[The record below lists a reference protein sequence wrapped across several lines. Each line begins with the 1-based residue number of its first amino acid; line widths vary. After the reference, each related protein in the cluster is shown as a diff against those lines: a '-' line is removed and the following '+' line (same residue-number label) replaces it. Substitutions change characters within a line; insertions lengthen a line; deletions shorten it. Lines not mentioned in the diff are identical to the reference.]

1 MREFTLSYSRVNFVN
16 TYRVRITHD
25 SLKLKMLEAL
35 KQKQQDQLT
44 IIWAQVVPIKDH
56 IDLAQFAKRVKEP
69 AVVLIPWISQDHPFC
84 RVLPSDTSIK
94 DLLKNNCKVNCATV
108 NHCPELTGEIIII
121 INEHASVFNLNT
133 VEGKSVKFAF
143 RRCFN
148 VKPISALSFVFAR
161 FADATH
167 QNCTTGHAKN
177 KTQSKSQVTWSTT
190 QKNIMAFSALV
201 NTCITLFRTFLLYG
215 GRKTSDGETFFLV
228 FLNLDMVLR
237 IIQLQESAP
246 TFEKVS
252 DLE

>member
-94 DLLKNNCKVNCATV
+94 NLLKNNFKVNCAKV
-108 NHCPELTGEIIII
+108 NHCPELTGKIIII

-143 RRCFN
+143 RRCFTSN
-148 VKPISALSFVFAR
+148 RFLHYLSSLHDLQMQLIRTAQQAMQRTKHNPKVRLHEAPPKKILWHFPLWSIRASRYLEHFYFMEDVKQATVKLSFWF
-161 FADATH
+161 FW
-167 QNCTTGHAKN
+167 
-177 KTQSKSQVTWSTT
+177 TW
-190 QKNIMAFSALV
+190 IW
-201 NTCITLFRTFLLYG
+201 FLG
-215 GRKTSDGETFFLV
+215 
-228 FLNLDMVLR
+228 
-237 IIQLQESAP
+237 
-246 TFEKVS
+246 
-252 DLE
+252 

>member
-1 MREFTLSYSRVNFVN
+1 
-16 TYRVRITHD
+16 
-25 SLKLKMLEAL
+25 MLEAL
-35 KQKQQDQLT
+35 KQKQQDYLT
-44 IIWAQVVPIKDH
+44 IIRAQVVPIKDH

-167 QNCTTGHAKN
+167 QNCTSRSRKEQNTIQKSGYMKHHPKKYYGIFRLGQWVHHAN
-177 KTQSKSQVTWSTT
+177 LYIFSLPSLWSECLMSRFMEDVKQAT
-190 QKNIMAFSALV
+190 A
-201 NTCITLFRTFLLYG
+201 
-215 GRKTSDGETFFLV
+215 TFFLV

-237 IIQLQESAP
+237 IIQLQESSP

-252 DLE
+252 ELE

>member
-1 MREFTLSYSRVNFVN
+1 M
-16 TYRVRITHD
+16 
-25 SLKLKMLEAL
+25 
-35 KQKQQDQLT
+35 
-44 IIWAQVVPIKDH
+44 VPIKDH

-94 DLLKNNCKVNCATV
+94 DLLKNNFKVNCATV

-167 QNCTTGHAKN
+167 QNCTSRSRKEQNTM
-177 KTQSKSQVTWSTT
+177 QKSGYMKHHPKQILWHFPLRS
-190 QKNIMAFSALV
+190 MSAS
-201 NTCITLFRTFLLYG
+201 R
-215 GRKTSDGETFFLV
+215 
-228 FLNLDMVLR
+228 
-237 IIQLQESAP
+237 
-246 TFEKVS
+246 
-252 DLE
+252 